1 MLERIEK
8 SFFRIKDL
16 LLENEDVRRLLV
28 EDGPDALER
37 FAPSVEDAKDYIVL
51 RPVIDLNDESYVR
64 NTIGAITMPSIYLE
78 DKYISTR
85 MFLTFY
91 TQNSEY
97 ELNNEQLRLFR
108 LADIAAGIL
117 NNKKLYNAGTLEL
130 LSIREV
136 VMNSSITG
144 IVLEFS
150 IND

>member
-1 MLERIEK
+1 MLERVEK

-16 LLENEDVRRLLV
+16 LLENDDVRRLLV

-37 FAPSVEDAKDYIVL
+37 FAPSVEDAKNYIVL

-108 LADIAAGIL
+108 LADIAAQIL

>member
-1 MLERIEK
+1 
-8 SFFRIKDL
+8 
-16 LLENEDVRRLLV
+16 
-28 EDGPDALER
+28 
-37 FAPSVEDAKDYIVL
+37 
-51 RPVIDLNDESYVR
+51 
-64 NTIGAITMPSIYLE
+64 MPSIYLE

-108 LADIAAGIL
+108 LADLAAQIL

>member
-8 SFFRIKDL
+8 CFFRIKDL
-16 LLENEDVRRLLV
+16 LLENEDIRKLLV
-28 EDGPDALER
+28 EDGPDALQR
-37 FAPSVEDAKDYIVL
+37 FAHSVEDAKNYIVL

-97 ELNNEQLRLFR
+97 ELNDEQLRLFK
-108 LADIAAGIL
+108 LADIAAEIL

>member
-16 LLENEDVRRLLV
+16 LLENDDIRRLLV
-28 EDGPDALER
+28 EDGRDALER
-37 FAPSVEDAKDYIVL
+37 FAPSVEQARDYIVL
-51 RPVIDLNDESYVR
+51 RPVIDLNDENYTR
-64 NTIGAITMPSIYLE
+64 NTIAAITMPSIYLE
-78 DKYISTR
+78 DKYLSTR

-108 LADIAAGIL
+108 LADLAAEIL

>member
-16 LLENEDVRRLLV
+16 LLENDDIRRLLV

-37 FAPSVEDAKDYIVL
+37 FAPSVEQTKDYIVL
-51 RPVIDLNDESYVR
+51 RPVIDLNDENYTR
-64 NTIGAITMPSIYLE
+64 NTIAAITMPSIYLE

-91 TQNSEY
+91 TQNTEY

-108 LADIAAGIL
+108 LADLAAEIL

>member
-16 LLENEDVRRLLV
+16 LLENDDIRRLLV
-28 EDGPDALER
+28 EDGPDALQR
-37 FAPSVEDAKDYIVL
+37 YAPSVEQAKDYVVL
-51 RPVIDLNDESYVR
+51 RPVIDLNDENYTR
-64 NTIGAITMPSIYLE
+64 NTIAAITMPSIYLE
-78 DKYISTR
+78 DKYLSTR

-108 LADIAAGIL
+108 LADLAAEIL

>member
-16 LLENEDVRRLLV
+16 LLENEDIRKLLV
-28 EDGPDALER
+28 EDGPDALQR
-37 FAPSVEDAKDYIVL
+37 FAPSVEDAKNYIVL

-91 TQNSEY
+91 TQNSVY
-97 ELNNEQLRLFR
+97 DLNDEQLRLFR
-108 LADIAAGIL
+108 LADIAAEIL

>member
-37 FAPSVEDAKDYIVL
+37 FAPSVEDAKNYIVL

-108 LADIAAGIL
+108 LADIAAEIL

>member
-37 FAPSVEDAKDYIVL
+37 FAPSVEDTKNYIVL

-108 LADIAAGIL
+108 LADIAAEIL

>member
-16 LLENEDVRRLLV
+16 LLENDDIRRLLV
-28 EDGPDALER
+28 EDGPDALQR
-37 FAPSVEDAKDYIVL
+37 YAPSIEQAKEYIVL
-51 RPVIDLNDESYVR
+51 RPVIDLNDENYTR

-78 DKYISTR
+78 DKYLSTR

-108 LADIAAGIL
+108 LADLAAQIL

>member
-16 LLENEDVRRLLV
+16 LLENEDIRKLLV
-28 EDGPDALER
+28 EDGPDALQR
-37 FAPSVEDAKDYIVL
+37 FAPSVEDAKNYIVL

-97 ELNNEQLRLFR
+97 ELNDEQLRLFR
-108 LADIAAGIL
+108 LADIAAEIL

>member
-16 LLENEDVRRLLV
+16 LLENDDIRRLLM
-28 EDGPDALER
+28 EDGPDALQR
-37 FAPSVEDAKDYIVL
+37 YAPSIEQAKDYVVL
-51 RPVIDLNDESYVR
+51 RPVIDLNDENYTR
-64 NTIGAITMPSIYLE
+64 NTIAAITMPSIYLE
-78 DKYISTR
+78 DKYLSTR

-108 LADIAAGIL
+108 LADLAAEIL

>member
-16 LLENEDVRRLLV
+16 LLENDDIRRLLV
-28 EDGPDALER
+28 EDGPDALQR
-37 FAPSVEDAKDYIVL
+37 YAPSVEQAKEYVVL
-51 RPVIDLNDESYVR
+51 RPVIDLNDENYTR
-64 NTIGAITMPSIYLE
+64 NTIAAITMPSIYLE
-78 DKYISTR
+78 DKYLSTR

-108 LADIAAGIL
+108 LADLAAEIL

>member
-16 LLENEDVRRLLV
+16 LLENEDIRRLLV
-28 EDGPDALER
+28 EDGPDALQR
-37 FAPSVEDAKDYIVL
+37 FAPSVEDAKNYIVL

-97 ELNNEQLRLFR
+97 ELSNEQLRLFR
-108 LADIAAGIL
+108 LADLAAQIL

>member
-16 LLENEDVRRLLV
+16 LLENEDIRRLLV

-37 FAPSVEDAKDYIVL
+37 FAPSVEDAKNYIVL

-108 LADIAAGIL
+108 LADIAAEIL